1 MTYWSLRAL
10 GNSAFPIAFSQEP
23 LQPVIARKLN
33 GIYAIALPSKLLKY
47 CFERGNSQF
56 FRVPYPL
63 VTSEKSLVG
72 HSMRA
77 FFSNRGRPRGIS
89 AAW

>member
-33 GIYAIALPSKLLKY
+33 GIGSL
-47 CFERGNSQF
+47 C
-56 FRVPYPL
+56 VPGSY
-63 VTSEKSLVG
+63 VRRTESRECK
-72 HSMRA
+72 
-77 FFSNRGRPRGIS
+77 
-89 AAW
+89 AAWPRRRMLCRHSKKAK

>member
-33 GIYAIALPSKLLKY
+33 GIYAIAVGADSKL
-47 CFERGNSQF
+47 S
-56 FRVPYPL
+56 
-63 VTSEKSLVG
+63 
-72 HSMRA
+72 HRA
-77 FFSNRGRPRGIS
+77 D
-89 AAW
+89 